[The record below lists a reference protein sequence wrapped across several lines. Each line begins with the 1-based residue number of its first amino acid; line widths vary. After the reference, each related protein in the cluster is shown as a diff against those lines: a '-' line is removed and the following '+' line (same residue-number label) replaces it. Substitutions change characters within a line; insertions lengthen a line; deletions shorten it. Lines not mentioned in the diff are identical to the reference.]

1 MLGLAIR
8 SRFDGSEVANGLASH
23 GDNHLIRDSTFDQ
36 VSELRLARAES
47 DYLEADVTNNS
58 DNIIAP

>member
-1 MLGLAIR
+1 MDLLPT
-8 SRFDGSEVANGLASH
+8 